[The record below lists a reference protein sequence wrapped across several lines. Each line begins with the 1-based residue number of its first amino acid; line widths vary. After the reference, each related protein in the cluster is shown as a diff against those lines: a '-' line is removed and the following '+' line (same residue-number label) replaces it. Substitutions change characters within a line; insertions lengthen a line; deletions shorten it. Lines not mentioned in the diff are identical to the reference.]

1 MNVILTGL
9 RGTGKTN
16 IGRLLAAQLQRPF
29 FDTDVL
35 IERELGEAIPAF
47 VARQGWE
54 TFRDVEH
61 RVICEVAQQHAA
73 VISTGGGALTYTR
86 NVEVLKPG
94 GVVILLAADPTVLAR
109 RLERSYAR
117 PPLTS
122 EATLEAEIRTLWA
135 EREPLYR
142 RIADVVLGVD
152 PETTDEAN
160 DFQGKVTMLL
170 TLLQPFLCQKTVM
183 AAKNLGPGLTDAA
196 P

>member
-1 MNVILTGL
+1 
-9 RGTGKTN
+9 
-16 IGRLLAAQLQRPF
+16 
-29 FDTDVL
+29 
-35 IERELGEAIPAF
+35 
-47 VARQGWE
+47 
-54 TFRDVEH
+54 
-61 RVICEVAQQHAA
+61 
-73 VISTGGGALTYTR
+73 
-86 NVEVLKPG
+86 
-94 GVVILLAADPTVLAR
+94 
-109 RLERSYAR
+109 
-117 PPLTS
+117 LTS